1 MIETPNYYAIIT
13 ADVRYDKNLKAN
25 EKLLYGEI
33 TALAQASGNCF
44 ASNEYFANL
53 YGTSKETVSRWIS
66 NLKKCGYVDV
76 IITYKNDGKTIDKR
90 IITLLTKKS
99 IPSCEKSQYP
109 IDENIKENNTRI
121 NNTSLKEEKINKK
134 ENLFENLIAENEYYD
149 IYEDIAND
157 FISHRKQIKKPLKT
171 TGPLKAFIDAL
182 VELSKLG
189 YSFEYCIK
197 QMKSNEW
204 QTVKVDYI
212 HKPVKAQSS
221 FTQPKSKVQKTNE
234 FIDDFF
240 GRMAGQQQ
248 VNEIIDTEILS

>member
-1 MIETPNYYAIIT
+1 MENPNYYAIIP
-13 ADVRYDKNLKAN
+13 ANVRYDKDLKAN

-33 TALAQASGNCF
+33 TALAQASGKCF
-44 ASNEYFANL
+44 ASNDYFAEL
-53 YGTSKETVSRWIS
+53 YGASKETVSRWVS

-99 IPSCEKSQYP
+99 IPSCEKNQYP

-134 ENLFENLIAENEYYD
+134 ENLFENLIAENEHYD
-149 IYEDIAND
+149 IYENIAND
-157 FISHRKQIKKPLKT
+157 FITYRKQIKKPLKT
-171 TGPLKAFIDAL
+171 TAPLKAFVDAL

-189 YSFEYCIK
+189 YSFEYCIE

-204 QTVKVDYI
+204 QTVKKDYI
-212 HKPVKAQSS
+212 HKPEKIQSNY
-221 FTQPKSKVQKTNE
+221 TQQTSKRQKFNDLVDEVFADIQEQKETVFDVE
-234 FIDDFF
+234 
-240 GRMAGQQQ
+240 
-248 VNEIIDTEILS
+248 VVE